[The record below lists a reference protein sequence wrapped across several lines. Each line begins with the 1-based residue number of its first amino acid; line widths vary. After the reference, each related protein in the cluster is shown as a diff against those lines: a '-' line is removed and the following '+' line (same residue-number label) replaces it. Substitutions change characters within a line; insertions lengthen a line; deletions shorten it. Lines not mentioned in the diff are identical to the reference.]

1 MHRCHTIRFYSVISV
16 SKRYN
21 NNTMTDNDTLP
32 KNVDD
37 LTKLVITQRDQLAHQ
52 SLFIDQLLE
61 QIKLAQHHRFGV
73 KSEHISPDQ
82 LRLLLDDK
90 QKSSADDVDIDDE
103 QSEPQEAAKP
113 AKRTKRGRRK
123 LPDYLPRIEIQHTLS
138 DEVCCCEQCQTELT
152 PVSQKI
158 TEQLDIVPAQVR
170 VIRHNRQTYQCPH
183 CDGGLATAPLPPQ
196 PIPKSN
202 ATPGTLTYLII
213 AKYLEGMPLYRLE
226 RQLSRYGMPVPRATL
241 ASWMIQCGQ
250 LVQPLINLMRDRLLS
265 YDIIAMDESRYQV
278 LKEAGKTP
286 QSQSYIWVQR
296 GGPPDSP
303 VILYDYDP
311 SRSQSV
317 PMRLLDGFKGY
328 LQTDAYE
335 GYGQVCRENELISVG
350 CMAHARRKFDEALKA
365 QSSVDPNKQKSTL
378 AAQALKQIQALYRI
392 EREINQLT
400 NEEIT
405 RARQARSVPFL
416 NELKTWLD
424 TNIIIVPPRSTL
436 GKAMNYLNK
445 QWDKLTVYTTD
456 GRLRIDNNLCENAVR
471 PFVMGRKSWLFANS
485 VAGANASAN
494 LYSLVETA
502 KANGH
507 EPYAYIKQVLTEL
520 PAAQTLEDIE
530 ALLPF
535 NLQPSALHAA

>member
-1 MHRCHTIRFYSVISV
+1 
-16 SKRYN
+16 
-21 NNTMTDNDTLP
+21 
-32 KNVDD
+32 
-37 LTKLVITQRDQLAHQ
+37 
-52 SLFIDQLLE
+52 
-61 QIKLAQHHRFGV
+61 
-73 KSEHISPDQ
+73 
-82 LRLLLDDK
+82 
-90 QKSSADDVDIDDE
+90 
-103 QSEPQEAAKP
+103 
-113 AKRTKRGRRK
+113 
-123 LPDYLPRIEIQHTLS
+123 
-138 DEVCCCEQCQTELT
+138 
-152 PVSQKI
+152 
-158 TEQLDIVPAQVR
+158 
-170 VIRHNRQTYQCPH
+170 
-183 CDGGLATAPLPPQ
+183 
-196 PIPKSN
+196 
-202 ATPGTLTYLII
+202 
-213 AKYLEGMPLYRLE
+213 
-226 RQLSRYGMPVPRATL
+226 
-241 ASWMIQCGQ
+241 
-250 LVQPLINLMRDRLLS
+250 
-265 YDIIAMDESRYQV
+265 MDESRYQV
-278 LKEAGKTP
+278 LKEEGKSA

-296 GGPPDSP
+296 GGPPDTP

-392 EREINQLT
+392 EREIKLLT
-400 NEEIT
+400 IDEIK
-405 RARQARSVPFL
+405 RVRQARSVPLL

-471 PFVMGRKSWLFANS
+471 PFVMGRKSWLFFNS

-507 EPYAYIKQVLTEL
+507 EPYGYIKQVLTEL
-520 PAAQTLEDIE
+520 PAAKTLEDIE

-535 NLQPSALHAA
+535 NLQPSESGVA

>member
-1 MHRCHTIRFYSVISV
+1 
-16 SKRYN
+16 
-21 NNTMTDNDTLP
+21 MTNNDTLP
-32 KNVDD
+32 KNIDD
-37 LTKLVITQRDQLAHQ
+37 LTELVITQRDQLAHQ

-82 LRLLLDDK
+82 LRLLLDEE
-90 QKSSADDVDIDDE
+90 QNISSDQVDLNDDLADQAETTSPI
-103 QSEPQEAAKP
+103 
-113 AKRTKRGRRK
+113 KRNKRGRRR
-123 LPDYLPRIEIQHTLS
+123 LPDHLPRVEIKHTLS
-138 DEVCCCEQCQTELT
+138 AEACRCEHCCSALE
-152 PVSQKI
+152 PISQKI

-170 VIRHNRQTYQCPH
+170 VMRHVRQTYQCPH
-183 CDGGLATAPLPPQ
+183 CDDVLATTPLPSQ

-226 RQLSRYGMPVPRATL
+226 RQLARYGMPVPRATL

-278 LKEAGKTP
+278 LKEVGKTP

-296 GGPPDSP
+296 GGPPDEP
-303 VILYDYDP
+303 IILYDYDP

-317 PMRLLDGFKGY
+317 PLRLLDGFKGY

-335 GYGQVCRENELISVG
+335 GYGAVCSANELVSVG

-365 QSSVDPNKQKSTL
+365 QRSVDPSKQKSTL
-378 AAQALKQIQALYRI
+378 AAQALMQIQALYRI
-392 EREINQLT
+392 EREIKLRSSD
-400 NEEIT
+400 EIK
-405 RARQARSVPFL
+405 RARQARSVPLL

-424 TNIIIVPPRSTL
+424 ANIIVVPPRSTI

-494 LYSLVETA
+494 LYSLVETV

-507 EPYAYIKQVLTEL
+507 EPYAYIKHVLTEL
-520 PAAQTLEDIE
+520 PAATTLEDVE

-535 NLQPSALHAA
+535 NLQPQKSMGG

>member
-1 MHRCHTIRFYSVISV
+1 
-16 SKRYN
+16 
-21 NNTMTDNDTLP
+21 
-32 KNVDD
+32 
-37 LTKLVITQRDQLAHQ
+37 
-52 SLFIDQLLE
+52 
-61 QIKLAQHHRFGV
+61 
-73 KSEHISPDQ
+73 
-82 LRLLLDDK
+82 
-90 QKSSADDVDIDDE
+90 
-103 QSEPQEAAKP
+103 
-113 AKRTKRGRRK
+113 
-123 LPDYLPRIEIQHTLS
+123 
-138 DEVCCCEQCQTELT
+138 
-152 PVSQKI
+152 
-158 TEQLDIVPAQVR
+158 
-170 VIRHNRQTYQCPH
+170 
-183 CDGGLATAPLPPQ
+183 
-196 PIPKSN
+196 
-202 ATPGTLTYLII
+202 
-213 AKYLEGMPLYRLE
+213 
-226 RQLSRYGMPVPRATL
+226 
-241 ASWMIQCGQ
+241 
-250 LVQPLINLMRDRLLS
+250 
-265 YDIIAMDESRYQV
+265 MDESRYQV
-278 LKEAGKTP
+278 LKEEGKSA

-296 GGPPDSP
+296 GGPPDTP

-392 EREINQLT
+392 EREIKLLT
-400 NEEIT
+400 IDEIK
-405 RARQARSVPFL
+405 RVRQARSVPLL

-471 PFVMGRKSWLFANS
+471 PFVMGRKSWLFSNS
-485 VAGANASAN
+485 VAGANAGAN

-507 EPYAYIKQVLTEL
+507 EPYGYIKQVLTEL
-520 PAAQTLEDIE
+520 PAAKTLEDIE

-535 NLQPSALHAA
+535 NLQPSESGVA

>member
-1 MHRCHTIRFYSVISV
+1 MS
-16 SKRYN
+16 N
-21 NNTMTDNDTLP
+21 DDTLP
-32 KNVDD
+32 DNVND
-37 LTKLVITQRDQLAHQ
+37 LVALVTILRERLSHQ
-52 SLFIDQLLE
+52 TLFIDQLLE

-82 LRLLLDDK
+82 LRLLLEEGH
-90 QKSSADDVDIDDE
+90 E
-103 QSEPQEAAKP
+103 QSPEDSDACTGAAQTNEPETTGAN
-113 AKRTKRGRRK
+113 KRTKRGRRS
-123 LPDYLPRIEIQHTLS
+123 LPSHLPRVEINHTL
-138 DEVCCCEQCQTELT
+138 DGEACQCEHCQHRLI
-152 PVSQKI
+152 PLGQKI

-170 VIRHNRQTYQCPH
+170 VIRHSRQTYQCPH
-183 CDGGLATAPLPPQ
+183 CDDALTTTPLPPQ

-226 RQLSRYGMPVPRATL
+226 RQLSRYGMSVPRATL
-241 ASWMIQCGQ
+241 ASWMIHCGQ
-250 LVQPLINLMRDRLLS
+250 LVQPLINLMREQLLS

-278 LKEAGKTP
+278 LKEVGKTP

-296 GGPPDSP
+296 GGPPDTP

-311 SRSQSV
+311 SRSQQV
-317 PMRLLDGFKGY
+317 PLRLLEGFKGY

-335 GYGQVCRENELISVG
+335 GYGAVCRQNGLVSVG

-365 QSSVDPNKQKSTL
+365 QHTVDPNKQKSTL
-378 AAQALKQIQALYRI
+378 AATALAYIQHLYRI
-392 EREINQLT
+392 EREIKLLSPEVIHHVRQ
-400 NEEIT
+400 T
-405 RARQARSVPFL
+405 RSLPVL
-416 NELKTWLD
+416 NELKQWLY
-424 TNIIIVPPRSTL
+424 TNIIVVPPRSTL
-436 GKAMNYLNK
+436 GKAMQYLNK

-456 GRLRIDNNLCENAVR
+456 GRLRIDNNLTENAVR

-507 EPYAYIKQVLTEL
+507 EPYAYIKHVLTEL
-520 PAAQTLEDIE
+520 PAAKTLEDVE
-530 ALLPF
+530 VLLPF
-535 NLQPSALHAA
+535 NVQMADCVAA

>member
-1 MHRCHTIRFYSVISV
+1 
-16 SKRYN
+16 
-21 NNTMTDNDTLP
+21 
-32 KNVDD
+32 
-37 LTKLVITQRDQLAHQ
+37 
-52 SLFIDQLLE
+52 
-61 QIKLAQHHRFGV
+61 
-73 KSEHISPDQ
+73 
-82 LRLLLDDK
+82 
-90 QKSSADDVDIDDE
+90 
-103 QSEPQEAAKP
+103 
-113 AKRTKRGRRK
+113 
-123 LPDYLPRIEIQHTLS
+123 
-138 DEVCCCEQCQTELT
+138 
-152 PVSQKI
+152 
-158 TEQLDIVPAQVR
+158 
-170 VIRHNRQTYQCPH
+170 
-183 CDGGLATAPLPPQ
+183 
-196 PIPKSN
+196 
-202 ATPGTLTYLII
+202 
-213 AKYLEGMPLYRLE
+213 
-226 RQLSRYGMPVPRATL
+226 
-241 ASWMIQCGQ
+241 
-250 LVQPLINLMRDRLLS
+250 
-265 YDIIAMDESRYQV
+265 MDESRYQV
-278 LKEAGKTP
+278 LKEEGKSA

-296 GGPPDSP
+296 GGPPDTP

-392 EREINQLT
+392 EREIKLLT
-400 NEEIT
+400 IDEIK
-405 RARQARSVPFL
+405 RVRQARSVPLL

-471 PFVMGRKSWLFANS
+471 PFVMGRKSWLFSNS

-507 EPYAYIKQVLTEL
+507 EPYGYIKQVLTEL
-520 PAAQTLEDIE
+520 PAAKTLEDIE

-535 NLQPSALHAA
+535 NLQPSESGVA